1 MPVEQYIP
9 YETIDVVPTPTDVTK
24 KVFVDGAWEDRRFV
38 SVKYSLDLLG
48 WLVKHHGKG
57 RYGQTWWE
65 TYDCLYMWDKIYTH
79 WRLSE

>member
-1 MPVEQYIP
+1 MPFEQYIP

-48 WLVKHHGKG
+48 W
-57 RYGQTWWE
+57 
-65 TYDCLYMWDKIYTH
+65 
-79 WRLSE
+79 